1 MTTRMG
7 WTSGITLD
15 EIIEMMENAE
25 RKSDGKRLRKS
36 IQKDWDK
43 RRKDR
48 KASKLKEI
56 LK

>member
-1 MTTRMG
+1 MG